1 MTFQETIKAMPEHER
16 LTFFRAM
23 LDLSE
28 AGRKAGVL
36 PNELGKLY
44 AGVVNE
50 VSANTQAPMLR
61 VHKETARVLKMA
73 INKLEENT

>member
-1 MTFQETIKAMPEHER
+1 MNFQETVKSMPEHER
-16 LTFFRAM
+16 LKFFRAVI
-23 LDLSE
+23 DVSE
-28 AGRKAGVL
+28 AGRKAGVS

-61 VHKETARVLKMA
+61 VHKETAHVVKMA
-73 INKLEENT
+73 INKLENT

>member
-1 MTFQETIKAMPEHER
+1 MDFLDQIKNLPEADR
-16 LTFFRAM
+16 LKFFRAM

-28 AGRKAGVL
+28 AGRKANVS
-36 PNELGKLY
+36 PSELGKLH
-44 AGVVNE
+44 ADVVNE

-73 INKLEENT
+73 INKLEENA